1 MDGKLKK
8 MLFDECGCKMSDE
21 LFARFVDS
29 MTEYRLQ
36 NKEVLIPYGKLD
48 TNVYVQKSGI
58 LRACYFDGENERTY
72 GFSNPGTVVMSYH
85 GHFMR
90 QPSSFQIESCGESVV
105 LKMSKKE
112 LDELIDSSHE
122 FAKWMLAIQSAQ
134 LYINEFKHTVVSGTA
149 SERYLS
155 LLEKRPEIIANVP
168 SKIVASY
175 LGVTHNHLSYLKKA
189 LREER
194 QPAS

>member
-1 MDGKLKK
+1 MDGELKK
-8 MLFDECGCKMSDE
+8 LLYKECGYKMSDALLE
-21 LFARFVDS
+21 RFIGS
-29 MTEYRLQ
+29 MTEHHLQ

-48 TNVYVQKSGI
+48 TNVYIQKSGI

-90 QPSSFQIESCGESVV
+90 QPSSFQIESCGECVV

-122 FAKWMLAIQSAQ
+122 FAKWMLAIQAAQ
-134 LYINEFKHTVVSGTA
+134 LYINEFRHTAISGTA
-149 SERYLS
+149 KERYLS
-155 LLEKRPEIIANVP
+155 LVEKRPEIISFVP
-168 SKIVASY
+168 SKIIASY
-175 LGVTHNHLSYLKKA
+175 LGVTHNHLSYLKKN
-189 LREER
+189 LREEK
-194 QPAS
+194 